1 MPTPKR
7 WPARPLR
14 AARAA
19 PRGRYRRRLWRREG
33 VAPAAPR
40 SPRGDH
46 VLYVVEDACGDEAAG
61 LQLLDPRERMT
72 AARADDSRGSGRSD
86 AAERLGLAG
95 GRVVHVELEPRVAPG
110 PPPGARAGPQR

>member
-19 PRGRYRRRLWRREG
+19 PRGRYRRRPRRPEG
-33 VAPAAPR
+33 VAPAAPW

-46 VLYVVEDACGDEAAG
+46 VLYVGEDACGDEPAVLQPLTPRKRLMAG
-61 LQLLDPRERMT
+61 RM
-72 AARADDSRGSGRSD
+72 ADSIGVGRSG
-86 AAERLGLAG
+86 AGGRLEFAG
-95 GRVVHVELEPRVAPG
+95 GRVVPSGLMLGSVLAAPG
-110 PPPGARAGPQR
+110 GTV